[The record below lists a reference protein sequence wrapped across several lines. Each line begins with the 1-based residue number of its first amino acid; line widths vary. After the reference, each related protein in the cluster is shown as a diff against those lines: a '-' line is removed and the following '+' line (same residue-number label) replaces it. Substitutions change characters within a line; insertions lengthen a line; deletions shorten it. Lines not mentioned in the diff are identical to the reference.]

1 MRALALAEVAIVIYL
16 CFLGVSL
23 FTTLLADGVL
33 ALVFE
38 LADGKGLKLMIGLML
53 VLAADLWR
61 DRKRRKLIIK
71 GRLKPGKL
79 F

>member
-16 CFLGVSL
+16 SFLGVSL
-23 FTTLLADGVL
+23 FTTLLADGMMS
-33 ALVFE
+33 LVFE

-61 DRKRRKLIIK
+61 DSKREKLIIK